1 MALPQGHEI
10 GSEGNLA
17 PFSALKDE
25 QPDFLPDRLE
35 SGTLNGVGIAG
46 LGAGVRYLLEHGV
59 AKARERE
66 QILCQRL
73 LDRLVQIPGVKVY
86 GGMEAEKKAPIVSF
100 NIGEIDSMHVSYNLD
115 LFFGVTARAGLHCAP
130 HAHRFLGTMDQGV
143 VQSIPFFNRG
153 RNR

>member
-59 AKARERE
+59 ERVREN
-66 QILCQRL
+66 
-73 LDRLVQIPGVKVY
+73 KFS
-86 GGMEAEKKAPIVSF
+86 ANA
-100 NIGEIDSMHVSYNLD
+100 
-115 LFFGVTARAGLHCAP
+115 
-130 HAHRFLGTMDQGV
+130 
-143 VQSIPFFNRG
+143 
-153 RNR
+153 